1 MLYFIF
7 LSRFPYCCCDIE
19 KISNIDIKKMLV
31 ISIFSIFFC
40 LKIKSYETGIFVD
53 RKTLDKSIYMY

>member
-1 MLYFIF
+1 MWENEWKIEPRVVQIVVFYI

-19 KISNIDIKKMLV
+19 KISNIDIKKNAGN
-31 ISIFSIFFC
+31 ID
-40 LKIKSYETGIFVD
+40 IFVD